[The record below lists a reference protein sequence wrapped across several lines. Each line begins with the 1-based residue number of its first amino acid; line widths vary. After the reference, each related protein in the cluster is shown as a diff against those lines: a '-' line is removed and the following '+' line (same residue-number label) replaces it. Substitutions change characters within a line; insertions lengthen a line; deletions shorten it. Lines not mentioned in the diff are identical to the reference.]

1 MLGMEQRVWLEQI
14 NLVTVILHRTDPGN
28 YSRQILEEQILM
40 GWEGLAMEA
49 KELCAKPS
57 HKEGHQQ
64 RGH

>member
-40 GWEGLAMEA
+40 GWEGLPKEA
-49 KELCAKPS
+49 K
-57 HKEGHQQ
+57 
-64 RGH
+64 